1 MLICGGSENIAS
13 DRDPPH
19 LKQETIMR
27 KSLIGGLA
35 AFGLLASAQSF
46 AVAVST
52 TFNITGASYANA
64 SNVST
69 SASPNEFSMTT
80 STTDYATNSTGAAG
94 TIGALNSTDITGLN
108 AAFSGVA
115 NNTIVY
121 FSFSDSADLGYF
133 GILIKNG
140 SARSLSIN
148 VGPSA
153 SSGTKGVLTSADYAD
168 QLFPNDATG
177 TYSAFQSFGAGNHY
191 FIFGGLASGT
201 SFTGAVTSNTAANK
215 YGIQYMSWT
224 GSSFTAVSTVG
235 ADMARS
241 SSISVAS
248 YAVPAPAPVFLIGA
262 ALLAAGA
269 LRRQVV
275 LA

>member
-1 MLICGGSENIAS
+1 
-13 DRDPPH
+13 
-19 LKQETIMR
+19 MR

-46 AVAVST
+46 AVPVST

-69 SASPNEFSMTT
+69 SASPAAFAMTT
-80 STTDYATNSTGAAG
+80 STTDFAANSTGTAG
-94 TIGALNSTDITGLN
+94 TISGLNPTDITALDG
-108 AAFSGVA
+108 AFTSVA
-115 NNTIVY
+115 NDTIVY
-121 FSFSDSADLGYF
+121 FSFSDSANLGYF

-140 SARSLSIN
+140 SARDLSIN
-148 VGPSA
+148 IGPKA
-153 SSGTKGVLTSADYAD
+153 SSGTKGVLTSGATSD
-168 QLFPNDATG
+168 QLFPNTANG
-177 TYSAFQSFGAGNHY
+177 TYQASEVFGTGNHY

-201 SFTGAVTSNTAANK
+201 SFTGAITSNTAGNT
-215 YGIQYMSWT
+215 YGIQYMNWT
-224 GSSFTAVSTVG
+224 GTGFTSVSTVAAG
-235 ADMARS
+235 SALS

-269 LRRQVV
+269 LRRQVA